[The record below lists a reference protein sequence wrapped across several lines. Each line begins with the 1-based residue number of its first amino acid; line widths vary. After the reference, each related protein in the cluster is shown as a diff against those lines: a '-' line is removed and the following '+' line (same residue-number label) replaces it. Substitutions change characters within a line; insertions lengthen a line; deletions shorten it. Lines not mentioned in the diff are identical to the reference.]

1 MIIFLLSYN
10 NIRIITNICIIC
22 LRRSISTSEEPHAP
36 QIKRDDELQ
45 QDVGGAYAGP
55 FNEGEEL
62 RLVCQVHGGDI
73 TPASQVTGL
82 TMSLFSPGRPLPS
95 VFWYV
100 DDQAVPGRTHT
111 QPGKDVVVN
120 RLRYS
125 V

>member
-73 TPASQVTGL
+73 TPASSHWPHYVTL
-82 TMSLFSPGRPLPS
+82 LPRAAAPLG
-95 VFWYV
+95 VLV
-100 DDQAVPGRTHT
+100 C
-111 QPGKDVVVN
+111 
-120 RLRYS
+120 
-125 V
+125 